1 MVKYWFLFSSF
12 LPESLT
18 AGTHIIENSR
28 NQSYKILVKK
38 KIEKL
43 SSSLYLAQNY
53 NGWNTF

>member
-12 LPESLT
+12 LPELVT

-38 KIEKL
+38 KKENRKAFIFPLFSTKL
-43 SSSLYLAQNY
+43 
-53 NGWNTF
+53 